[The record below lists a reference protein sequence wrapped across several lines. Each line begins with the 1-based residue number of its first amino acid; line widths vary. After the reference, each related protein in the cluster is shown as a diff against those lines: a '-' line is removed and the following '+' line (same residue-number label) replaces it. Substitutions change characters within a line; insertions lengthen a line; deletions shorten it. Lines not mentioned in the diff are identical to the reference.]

1 MNRVLAE
8 QGWGNEIVIRM
19 MFGPN
24 VELAEPMDPVVFW
37 FLYAGV
43 PIIAVALVLCVFIW
57 IKNWY
62 ITRRVKLGADEVED
76 VILKRLPM
84 PTIEEVGQDVV
95 TERELAKDLV
105 KGGGTVEDQIVR
117 KYKSQQVAKIKK
129 TRSTSEADKI
139 AYDMHDFHYRDAGK
153 EVAGLDGVVS
163 AFLTTGKFET
173 NSDTTSDVGIMQTYQ
188 RLEKFHEKIKEGA
201 SEEGTEALWKD
212 AGRVKDLLVAGA
224 RVPKSKG
231 KSAVLTGPMPDV
243 KGSRDLKKQVAS
255 QHRQV
260 SELGGH
266 TMPEFIKDRQLE
278 HFRDHPEPL
287 KLGKRIDDAAKRGP
301 RNNDDA
307 QDAVLM
313 LENGHSGNTN
323 GTAKNA
329 KSPAGMLA
337 LTKLMSRGR
346 ASSTKKDKDKDDGEG
361 LEVMV

>member
-1 MNRVLAE
+1 MNRVFAE
-8 QGWGNEIVIRM
+8 QGWGNEIVVRM
-19 MFGPN
+19 IFEPK

-37 FLYAGV
+37 FLYVGV

-84 PTIEEVGQDVV
+84 PTIEEVGQEVV

-105 KGGGTVEDQIVR
+105 KGGGTVEDKIVR
-117 KYKSQQVAKIKK
+117 KFKSQQVAKIRKA
-129 TRSTSEADKI
+129 RSTSEGDKI
-139 AYDMHDFHYRDAGK
+139 AYDMDDFHYRDTSK

-173 NSDTTSDVGIMQTYQ
+173 NSDTTSDFGIMQTFQ
-188 RLEKFHEKIKEGA
+188 RLEKFKEGA
-201 SEEGTEALWKD
+201 SDERTEALWKD
-212 AGRVKDLLVAGA
+212 AGRVKDLVVAGA

-231 KSAVLTGPMPDV
+231 KSAGVTGLMPDV
-243 KGSRDLKKQVAS
+243 KGSRELKQQVAS
-255 QHRQV
+255 QYRQV
-260 SELGGH
+260 SALGGH

-278 HFRDHPEPL
+278 HFRNHPEPV
-287 KLGKRIDDAAKRGP
+287 KLGKRIEDAAKRGP
-301 RNNDDA
+301 RNNDDG

-313 LENGHSGNTN
+313 LENGHCGSTN
-323 GTAKNA
+323 GTAKDA

-346 ASSTKKDKDKDDGEG
+346 ASSSKKDKDKDDDEG